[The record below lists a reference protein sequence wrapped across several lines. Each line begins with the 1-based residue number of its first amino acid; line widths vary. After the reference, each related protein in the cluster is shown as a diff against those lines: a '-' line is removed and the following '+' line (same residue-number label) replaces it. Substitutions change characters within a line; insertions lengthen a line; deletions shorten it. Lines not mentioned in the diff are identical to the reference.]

1 MAEMEKIVEKKIY
14 EEGAHK
20 KNYAT
25 KGEALG
31 VGIPALVLGGLAFAN
46 QMTRGGFGLF
56 GGVGGSPENVNTVTV
71 NGGGSGN
78 APTPFMAWEKGCE
91 EALALTNEIWS
102 SKVNTMQQMAAAREV
117 DVNEKFGLY
126 KATRDLYDNTQDK
139 MNAMG
144 FGLYK
149 GQRDLYDTLNER
161 YAQKFCDLDKKVAV
175 LEATRPYQD
184 KLIQCEIDRA
194 FGAAVNYTDKKTCR
208 AIYGVVGLPNT
219 PTVTVLQGANPFG
232 CNPQPSAQAAG

>member
-46 QMTRGGFGLF
+46 QMSRGGFGLF
-56 GGVGGSPENVNTVTV
+56 GGGGNGSPENVNTVTV

-91 EALALTNEIWS
+91 EALALTNEIWG
-102 SKVNTMQQMAAAREV
+102 SKVNTMQQMASAREV

-161 YAQKFCDLDKKVAV
+161 YAEKFNALDKKVAV

-194 FGAAVNYTDKKTCR
+194 FAAAVNYTDKKTCR
-208 AIYGVVGLPNT
+208 AIYGVVGLPST
-219 PTVTVLQGANPFG
+219 PTVTVLEGANPFG
-232 CNPQPSAQAAG
+232 CNCPSQAAG

>member
-1 MAEMEKIVEKKIY
+1 MEKIVEKKIY

-46 QMTRGGFGLF
+46 QMNRGGGFGLF
-56 GGVGGSPENVNTVTV
+56 GGGNGSPENVNTVTV

-91 EALALTNEIWS
+91 EALALTNAIWRN
-102 SKVNTMQQMAAAREV
+102 KVGTMQAMAGAREV
-117 DVNEKFGLY
+117 DVQEKFGLY
-126 KATRDLYDNTQDK
+126 KATRDLYDVQSDK
-139 MNAMG
+139 MNTMG

-161 YAQKFCDLDKKVAV
+161 YAEKFNALDKKVAV

-184 KLIQCEIDRA
+184 KLIQCEIERA

-208 AIYGVVGLPNT
+208 AIYGVVGLPST

-232 CNPQPSAQAAG
+232 CNCAPQAQAAG